1 MVGLPPG
8 GRAACPGKKNS
19 FRRRLAR
26 KEAPQPCSVVVN
38 APCLLLQLGLLFLRS
53 KRCGLHGRGR
63 GLSQNYGRGRGGM
76 RALLLVD
83 HTDPDRVMFV
93 CALTTTEVLPITLA
107 VRAPITVNGWLFEF
121 WCL

>member
-1 MVGLPPG
+1 
-8 GRAACPGKKNS
+8 
-19 FRRRLAR
+19 
-26 KEAPQPCSVVVN
+26 
-38 APCLLLQLGLLFLRS
+38 
-53 KRCGLHGRGR
+53 
-63 GLSQNYGRGRGGM
+63 M